1 MSQPAIA
8 AVHGPRPESAANA
21 HDPRLLVADN
31 APNILVQLMELA
43 GQRGIPT
50 RPWFAG
56 LRLSPEQICD
66 AHARVSYRQARTVIV
81 RALQALP
88 EPCLGLQ
95 LGRAETIGGFGLLGL
110 AIMTSRTFGE
120 ALQIG
125 VEHHRASGSLL
136 DLGMAAV
143 DAHSVAMEAWPR
155 FGESELLPFLCE
167 EAFSSSL
174 AIARGLLGAHFT
186 LKAMELTYPRPT
198 HADEYAATFRC
209 PVRFGASHNRAVVD
223 TRWLAEPLPG
233 HNPFTSRQ
241 ALVLCRQQIDG
252 DERHDEIVSAVERL
266 LCGHLREHLRLHE
279 VAGALNL
286 SERSLRRRLA
296 GSGQVFRDIQ
306 DRVRTTRALELLHEG
321 TLSVSEVGYAIG
333 FSDPREFRRAF
344 KRWTGMPPQHLR
356 QHLGNAGAAGASITG
371 TGGKPAS

>member
-8 AVHGPRPESAANA
+8 AVHCPRPESAANT

-66 AHARVSYRQARTVIV
+66 PHARVSYRQARTVIV

-110 AIMTSRTFGE
+110 AIMTSRTFGL
-120 ALQIG
+120 AT
-125 VEHHRASGSLL
+125 
-136 DLGMAAV
+136 V

-174 AIARGLLGAHFT
+174 AIARGLLGTHFT
-186 LKAMELTYPRPT
+186 LKAIELTYPRPT

-241 ALVLCRQQIDG
+241 ALVLCQQQIDG
-252 DERHDEIVSAVERL
+252 DDRRDEIVSAVERL
-266 LCGHLREHLRLHE
+266 LCSHLREHLRLHE

-296 GSGQVFRDIQ
+296 VSGQVFRDIQ
-306 DRVRTTRALELLHEG
+306 DRVRITRALELLHEG

-356 QHLGNAGAAGASITG
+356 QHLGNAGTAGASITI